1 VEIFRMSEQEKI
13 LDVIV
18 VGGGPA
24 GLTAGLYTARANLKT
39 VILER
44 LSAGGQAATTDRI
57 DNYPGFPEGI
67 SGMDMGF
74 AMLEQAQ
81 RFGAEFRLAEVS
93 GMNLCSEMKL
103 VETSEGTLQAPAVII
118 ATGARARL
126 LAVPG
131 EDRLRGRGVSY
142 CAVCDGA
149 FYRDK
154 TVAVVGGG
162 DSAVEEAVYLTR
174 FASKVHLLV
183 RRDALRATPVVQAKV
198 KGHPQVEIHW
208 NTVVEEI
215 LGEQR
220 VENLRLRNT
229 QTGASN
235 ELPVS
240 GIFIYVGLSPNNEV
254 FAGQVKDNRG
264 YVLTDSE
271 MRTSIPGV
279 FAAGDIREKS
289 LRQVATAVGDG
300 ALAGVAVQM
309 YLDSLEH
316 REG

>member
-1 VEIFRMSEQEKI
+1 MGNLGNEAF
-13 LDVIV
+13 DVIII
-18 VGGGPA
+18 GGGPA
-24 GLTAGLYTARANLKT
+24 GLTAGLYAARANLKT
-39 VILER
+39 VVLER

-57 DNYPGFPEGI
+57 ENYPGFPEGV
-67 SGMDMGF
+67 GGLDMGL

-93 GMNLCSEMKL
+93 GIQLAGDSKR
-103 VETSEGTLQAPAVII
+103 VETLEGTLTAPAVIL
-118 ATGARARL
+118 ATGTRAKL
-126 LAVPG
+126 LGVPG

-149 FYRDK
+149 FYRNK
-154 TVAVVGGG
+154 VVAVVGGG

-198 KGHPQVEIHW
+198 TGHPQVEIHW
-208 NTVVEEI
+208 NTVVEEVV
-215 LGEQR
+215 GEQA
-220 VENLRLRNT
+220 VSAVKLR
-229 QTGASN
+229 QTVTGELS

-240 GIFIYVGLSPNNEV
+240 GVFVYVGLSPNNEC
-254 FAGQVKDNRG
+254 FAGQVADQHG

-271 MRTSIPGV
+271 MRTSLPGV
-279 FAAGDIREKS
+279 FAAGDIRDKS

-300 ALAGVAVQM
+300 AVAGVAVQV
-309 YLDSLEH
+309 YLDSD
-316 REG
+316 RR